1 MNENNLGNP
10 RRMIETSSAITV
22 DNDGFSAKNAEHDF
36 IRCEICFEPFHIRKR
51 LPKLLPC
58 EHNFCEQCIFS
69 LCCHQQVIFSTVSYL
84 LISK

>member
-1 MNENNLGNP
+1 MSHYMVENNLKSF
-10 RRMIETSSAITV
+10 RRMTKTASVTNFEK
-22 DNDGFSAKNAEHDF
+22 DGFS

-69 LCCHQQVIFSTVSYL
+69 LCCHQQNVKKLWQQSCDYL
-84 LISK
+84 RV